1 MAVGPRAGH
10 PSGLPT
16 AGITPPSTPAG
27 KAQSRHKRFGGQMML
42 TVDARREA
50 LDAVE
55 AHFPKLPYM
64 QRRWANKVT
73 ELIERHDLIRC
84 LELGC
89 FQGKSTAF
97 IAATLR
103 ALGRG

>member
-1 MAVGPRAGH
+1 
-10 PSGLPT
+10 
-16 AGITPPSTPAG
+16 
-27 KAQSRHKRFGGQMML
+27 ML

-55 AHFPKLPYM
+55 ACFPKLPYM
-64 QRRWANKVT
+64 QRRWADKVT
-73 ELIERHDLIRC
+73 ELIERHDLTRC

-97 IAATLR
+97 ETLNR
-103 ALGRG
+103 EIDRSEISFISQRFRCIDLSLR